1 MITGCSLNEN
11 ISPSFSKRRYTSGIF
26 SDIPGKKLSIEA
38 NQELLHANKNILT
51 RGYNDIGRVEYEPVK
66 EQKQIL
72 VEAKATKLSVE
83 KNIRQFHKIILTIER
98 LKESKSIK
106 TVVKLN
112 EGAKNVPEN
121 KLLLIIGEVLYVLG
135 IILGCV
141 WLLTGIS
148 QGVFLALAVILYVL
162 GIIFL
167 FISHPQPGHFLFNY
181 GLTGFIMAIICV
193 SWLFAI
199 PHLNNPNDLNGSNEP
214 FQLKVVSALVPW
226 ILLSV
231 FYSIEAFIKSGKQYK
246 GLAIAAIII
255 AVGVLAISFLLH
267 FL

>member
-1 MITGCSLNEN
+1 LVTGCSLNEN
-11 ISPSFSKRRYTSGIF
+11 LSSSFNKRKYTSGIF
-26 SDIPGKKLSIEA
+26 SDLPAKKPSIETS
-38 NQELLHANKNILT
+38 QEFLHANKNILSVG
-51 RGYNDIGRVEYEPVK
+51 RSNPDRVEYVPLK

-72 VEAKATKLSVE
+72 TDTKVAQPSSRE
-83 KNIRQFHKIILTIER
+83 NIKQVHKIMPTIER

-106 TVVKLN
+106 TTAKLN
-112 EGAKNVPEN
+112 EGAKNAPEN
-121 KLLLIIGEVLYVLG
+121 KPLLMIGEILYLLG
-135 IILGCV
+135 IILGCI

-148 QGVFLALAVILYVL
+148 QGLFLALACILYVL

-167 FISHPQPGHFLFNY
+167 IKSHPQPGHFFFNY
-181 GLTGFIMAIICV
+181 GVTGFIMAIICV

-255 AVGVLAISFLLH
+255 AIGVLAISFLLH
-267 FL
+267 YL